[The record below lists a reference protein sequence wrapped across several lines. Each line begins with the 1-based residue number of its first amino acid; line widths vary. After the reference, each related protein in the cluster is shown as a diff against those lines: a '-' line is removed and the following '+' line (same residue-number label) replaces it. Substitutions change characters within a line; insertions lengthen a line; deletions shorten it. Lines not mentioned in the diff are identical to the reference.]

1 MPTKTKAKPSKTT
14 SELETEHRDLM
25 YKTIANLTDIVS
37 QLEHDVKKVKT
48 RLGI

>member
-1 MPTKTKAKPSKTT
+1 MTTKTKTKVSKTII
-14 SELETEHRDLM
+14 SEKELM
-25 YKTIANLTDIVS
+25 HKTITTLTSIVS

>member
-1 MPTKTKAKPSKTT
+1 MKTKTKKSVEKTID
-14 SELETEHRDLM
+14 LELM
-25 YKTIANLTDIVS
+25 YQTISNLTNVVT